1 MQTKYLV
8 LIISASLA
16 FASCKRGKAGATA
29 ATSEATVLTP
39 DKIDENKAIA
49 VGDLKRAYFAWNG
62 RTISVYGYPSY
73 MADKGTIAKDI
84 SLTPAPFS
92 RYVLS
97 CELAAPVTETPGL
110 RDKPMVLKGVV
121 KDSPYDTVNLG
132 GCQMVSS
139 GEAATVAPNPG
150 VAPDQP
156 MNAAEFVT
164 AYNAW
169 KGKKV
174 TVSGSYH
181 STTTSTTSYG
191 KTIRVDLTDAQGNK
205 AVGAEFAIDPSDK
218 LVNNRD
224 GVQMKCTIKGTVFDT
239 VNLADCQLLN
249 R

>member
-1 MQTKYLV
+1 MQTKHLV
-8 LIISASLA
+8 LIISAAVA
-16 FASCKRGKAGATA
+16 FAHCKRGKGGSTA
-29 ATSEATVLTP
+29 ATAEAAVLTP
-39 DKIDENKAIA
+39 DKIDESKAIA

-62 RTISVYGYPSY
+62 KTVSVYGYPSY
-73 MADKGTIAKDI
+73 MADKGTIQKEI
-84 SLTPAPFS
+84 SLTPAPFA
-92 RYVLS
+92 RWVLS

-132 GCQMVSS
+132 SCQLVSS
-139 GEAATVAPNPG
+139 GENATVPAG
-150 VAPDQP
+150 IQVGAEQV
-156 MNAAEFVT
+156 MNAAEFVQ

-181 STTTSTTSYG
+181 STTTSTTAYG

-205 AVGAEFAIDPSDK
+205 AVGAEFAVDPSNK
-218 LVNNRD
+218 LLNNRD
-224 GVQMKCTIKGTVFDT
+224 NVQMKCTIKGTAFDM
-239 VNLADCQLLN
+239 VNLSDCQLLN